1 MPVKYIDL
9 SNVNFWIV
17 NLKPFRGQETKSEM
31 SNYQQKWIKE
41 SVFGMGWRVNGFETG
56 VKLNDFKEQYIESC
70 KNVDSVKYFV

>member
-1 MPVKYIDL
+1 MPVNYIDL

-17 NLKPFRGQETKSEM
+17 NLKPFGDQETKSEM

-56 VKLNDFKEQYIESC
+56 VKLKLLDAKFILAK
-70 KNVDSVKYFV
+70 